1 MASFH
6 EFLTGNTQTK
16 AKPASA
22 GSFSDFLKTSAPE
35 QTTQETPKTVSK
47 TASKIVPPVGGTPIK
62 VSSGNVAYKTTSGSI
77 WEFLPDGTKVVTLAD
92 QFGGGAYNIDPKNP
106 LEVLNTGHTNYG
118 GMDSK
123 TGFERDDIIPVSLGG
138 ANTKKE
144 NIRYEKLLPQDQQA
158 PGKLTESDAY
168 LQKINEQFK
177 SGKIT
182 LPQARLA
189 IMIYKNE
196 QTNPQPKQDVKS
208 NFASSL
214 KDITKYYG
222 KAAVTIPKNLAVE
235 AAQTYTKPSDAEQHT
250 EAQLGLNRGDP
261 VSQFFGKII
270 ARTLSGVTE
279 HYAELFGGAIADQKI
294 AEKVNKQELPPDVLG
309 KTGGLTPNDYAEAI
323 MASTP
328 LALALAPFVKKYA
341 ADGVLK
347 LSEVTET
354 KSKIELTR
362 SEISDITRGRE
373 DLVDPVKVEAFKSA
387 IKDNLGTQLKET
399 GKFTIPKSE
408 PTSFSN
414 FLKNS
419 ATRPVSEIGNF
430 TKEYGADTSVSPQ
443 RLLSDGSQPT
453 PLNAPVEPQNV
464 PGEAITPNPG
474 IPTSKEL
481 TYQPVEQ
488 IPLQTPEIK
497 TSKLAQGVEQ
507 KAIEKKLTDGFGGL
521 PEYAKVNVADQA
533 KAASDLL
540 SANREKAINIAM
552 GHELP
557 PEGILPESVFV
568 AVENH
573 AIQTGDVELL
583 RNLATASS
591 LPTEATGMGQRIR
604 MLAERDPNSAVTA
617 MQKVMKI
624 KEEAATKKYGDLT
637 KVKQKIKNQIKTE
650 ITKAAPKAKDWAS
663 FIDEIKCS

>member
-1 MASFH
+1 MAGFH
-6 EFLTGNTQTK
+6 EFLTGGSAANTKT
-16 AKPASA
+16 KPASA

-35 QTTQETPKTVSK
+35 QTAQKQTSK
-47 TASKIVPPVGGTPIK
+47 TTKPEAPVGGVPIK
-62 VSSGNVAYKTTSGSI
+62 VPSGNVAYKTQSGSI
-77 WEFLPDGTKVVTLAD
+77 WEYLPDGTKVVTLAD
-92 QFGGGAYNIDPKNP
+92 QFGGGAYNINP
-106 LEVLNTGHTNYG
+106 NDVQAVVNTGHTTYG
-118 GMDSK
+118 GVPSK
-123 TGFERDDIIPVSLGG
+123 TGFERDDKIPVSLGG

-144 NIRYEKLLPQDQQA
+144 NIRYEKLLPKDQQA

-168 LQKINEQFK
+168 LQKINEQYK

-196 QTNPQPKQDVKS
+196 QTQPQPKQGVKA
-208 NFASSL
+208 NIIPAL
-214 KDITKYYG
+214 KDEAKI
-222 KAAVTIPKNLAVE
+222 AAELPVQFVKGVAK
-235 AAQTYTKPSDAEQHT
+235 TYVKPSSAEKHT
-250 EAQLGLNRGDP
+250 EEQLGLNRADP

-270 ARTLSGVTE
+270 ARTISGVTE

-294 AEKVNKQELPPDVLG
+294 ADKVSKGELPPEVLG

-328 LALALAPFVKKYA
+328 LALALSPFVKKYA

-347 LSEVTET
+347 LSEVTKT
-354 KSKIELTR
+354 KSNIELTR
-362 SEISDITRGRE
+362 SGISDITRGRE
-373 DLVDPVKVEAFKSA
+373 DLVDPVKVEAFKTA

-399 GKFTIPKSE
+399 DKFNIPVTE

-414 FLKNS
+414 FLENS
-419 ATRPVSEIGNF
+419 ATRPVSEIANF

-443 RLLSDGSQPT
+443 RLLGDGSQPT
-453 PLNAPVEPQNV
+453 TPLNASQTQEIAPS
-464 PGEAITPNPG
+464 EAITPKPG

-481 TYQPVEQ
+481 TYQPIEETPQV
-488 IPLQTPEIK
+488 TPEIK

-507 KAIEKKLTDGFGGL
+507 KAIEKKLTSGFEGL

-533 KAASDLL
+533 KAATDLL
-540 SANREKAINIAM
+540 QTNRETAINIAM

-573 AIQTGDVELL
+573 AIQIGDVELL
-583 RNLATASS
+583 RQLATASS

-617 MQKVMKI
+617 MKKVMTV

-650 ITKAAPKAKDWAS
+650 LKKTVPKAKDWQG
-663 FIDEIKCS
+663 FIDELTCK

>member
-6 EFLTGNTQTK
+6 EFLTGTTQTK
-16 AKPASA
+16 TKPASA
-22 GSFSDFLKTSAPE
+22 GSFRDFLKANSA
-35 QTTQETPKTVSK
+35 QRTQQETKQEPPKTTIK
-47 TASKIVPPVGGTPIK
+47 PVAPIGGVPIK
-62 VSSGNVAYKTTSGSI
+62 VPSGNVAYKTTSGSI
-77 WEFLPDGTKVVTLAD
+77 WEYLPDGTKVVTLAN
-92 QFGGGAYNIDPKNP
+92 QFGGGAYNINP
-106 LEVLNTGHTNYG
+106 NDVQAVVNTGHTNYG
-118 GMDSK
+118 GAAPK

-138 ANTKKE
+138 ANTSKD

-168 LQKINEQFK
+168 LQKINEQYK

-196 QTNPQPKQDVKS
+196 QTNPQPKQGVGANFVPAIKDEAKIAVKLPVD
-208 NFASSL
+208 FA
-214 KDITKYYG
+214 KGVYK
-222 KAAVTIPKNLAVE
+222 
-235 AAQTYTKPSDAEQHT
+235 TYVKPSGPEQHT

-261 VSQFFGKII
+261 VSQFFGKVIF
-270 ARTLSGVTE
+270 RTFSGVSE
-279 HYAELFGGAIADQKI
+279 KYAELFGGAVADQKI
-294 AEKVNKQELPPDVLG
+294 AEKVNIQQLPPEVLG

-328 LALALAPFVKKYA
+328 LALALTPFVKKYA
-341 ADGVLK
+341 SDGVLK
-347 LSEVTET
+347 LSEITKT
-354 KSKIELTR
+354 KSNIELTR

-387 IKDNLGTQLKET
+387 IKDDLGTQLKET
-399 GKFTIPKSE
+399 GIFTIPKSE

-430 TKEYGADTSVSPQ
+430 TKEYGTDTSVLPQ

-453 PLNAPVEPQNV
+453 PLNVPVEPQNA
-464 PGEAITPNPG
+464 PGEAIPSKPG
-474 IPTSKEL
+474 IPTSQEL
-481 TYQPVEQ
+481 RYQPVEQ
-488 IPLQTPEIK
+488 TPLATPEIRI
-497 TSKLAQGVEQ
+497 SKLAQGVEQ
-507 KAIEKKLTDGFGGL
+507 KAIEKKLTDGFEGL

-540 SANREKAINIAM
+540 STNREKAINIAM

-624 KEEAATKKYGDLT
+624 KEEAAAKKYGNLT

-663 FIDEIKCS
+663 FIESIKCT